1 MAAAAVG
8 CGSASGSWVQQL
20 KNKSSRKNCRKNGL
34 RVSCVSSAAVSD
46 PYKTL
51 RIHPNA
57 SESEVKK
64 AFRNLALQV
73 FFFFLHPWFSRL
85 VFVYLFVN

>member
-73 FFFFLHPWFSRL
+73 FFFFPSSL
-85 VFVYLFVN
+85 VFSTCFCLFVC